1 MKGLVIKEPYIDY
14 IVDGTKYWEMRKR
27 PTTIRGPIALIK
39 KGSGLIVGV
48 ARIVD
53 SLPELSASEMTLH
66 FHKHRIPHE
75 DIETTEWRHPWVLE
89 SAQRLPNPV
98 PYEHPSGA
106 VIWVNLAP
114 SVEAEIR
121 CLAPTVFR

>member
-1 MKGLVIKEPYIDY
+1 MKGLIIKEPYVDY
-14 IVDGTKYWEMRKR
+14 IVDGKKCWEMRKT

-48 ARIVD
+48 AKIVD
-53 SLPELSASEMTLH
+53 SLPELSASEMAHH

-89 SAQRLPNPV
+89 SAQRLRNPV

-106 VIWVNLAP
+106 VIWVNLHP
-114 SVEAEIR
+114 SLEAEVR
-121 CLAPTVFR
+121 RQAPTVFQ